1 VTRRVLA
8 LSLALVRNLYRTLFG
23 VLPPVLT
30 LLVYRLTFTYRNQ
43 GDPAYFTAVG
53 GLGLAF
59 VCVITVLL
67 VADRANRAAM
77 YPLIARLPRRAEFL
91 LAVVVATLFIMI
103 AMAVLY
109 ASCVLGFQH
118 MTLTPIELLLVTPRW
133 FSVFVLGATLGLLM
147 SRLASRHGSHVIVF
161 IGLGGMVLSREQV
174 RYLSSGQSSWLVDG
188 VELIV
193 HPITD
198 TLTINLQSSDVL
210 PALAVTLLYATAL
223 LAIAVWLFHRKDLL
237 WME

>member
-1 VTRRVLA
+1 MTRRVVA

-30 LLVYRLTFTYRNQ
+30 LLIYRLTFTYRNQ

-53 GLGLAF
+53 GVGLTF
-59 VCVITVLL
+59 VCVITALL

-77 YPLIARLPRRAEFL
+77 YPLIARLPRRAELL

-109 ASCVLGFQH
+109 TSFVLGFQH
-118 MTLTPIELLLVTPRW
+118 ITLTPLEGLLIAPRW
-133 FSVFVLGATLGLLM
+133 LSVFVLGATLGLLM
-147 SRLASRHGSHVIVF
+147 SRLASRHSSHVIVF
-161 IGLGGMVLSREQV
+161 IGLGGMALSREQV
-174 RYLSSGQSSWLVDG
+174 RDLSNSQSSWLVDG
-188 VELIV
+188 VELFV
-193 HPITD
+193 RPITD
-198 TLTINLQSSDVL
+198 ALTVNLQSSDVL
-210 PALAVTLLYATAL
+210 LALAVTLLYAAVL
-223 LAIAVWLFHRKDLL
+223 LAIAVWLFRRKDLL